1 MAFIAKP
8 LNQTEY
14 SIKIIEDLGNIF
26 NDEGTRKARFAI
38 VECSNC
44 NKHFKLRMGS
54 TKAKQQT
61 KCITCS
67 ITKHGVYADPLYA
80 IWNGIK
86 QRCYSEARKDYS
98 KYGAK
103 GVTMCDEWKD
113 DPKAFITWCNEN
125 GWSPDKVID
134 KDIKSKE
141 LGISPPIYSPDTITF
156 VTTQENAEAANAK
169 KVKQF
174 TLDGI
179 YLATYD
185 SCVKAALSLGKS
197 KVAKSNIA
205 NCCRGVNH
213 TAFGFKWEFAK

>member
-1 MAFIAKP
+1 MAFKPQP

-38 VECSNC
+38 VECAQC
-44 NKHFKLRMGS
+44 KTHFKLRMGS
-54 TKAKQQT
+54 AKAKQQT

-67 ITKHGVYADPLYA
+67 ITKHGTTSDPLYA

-86 QRCYSEARKDYS
+86 QRCYSPARKDYT

-103 GVTMCDEWKD
+103 GVTMCDEWKN
-113 DPKAFITWCNEN
+113 DPKAFIEWCKAN
-125 GWSPDKVID
+125 GWSSDKVID
-134 KDIKSKE
+134 KDIKSAQ
-141 LGISPPIYSPDTITF
+141 LGINPPIYSPKTVTF

-169 KVKQF
+169 QVKQF
-174 TLDGI
+174 TLDGV

-185 SCVKAALSLGKS
+185 SCTKAALSIGKPKS
-197 KVAKSNIA
+197 AKANIA
-205 NCCRGVNH
+205 NCCRGIAN
-213 TAFGFKWEFAK
+213 TSFGFKWEFV